1 MAGGVH
7 SSVLLAA
14 RGSDPGVDPSPK
26 SRGAA
31 ADEAQTMHARSARV
45 RLGGQSAHAP
55 GSSQVPSTCRLGA
68 QASCMPDEPEPALTS
83 ARGWMIAGSL
93 ERTDKM
99 PARAEVCSCSSARV
113 HSPRQGAS
121 AGGRRDVIARMPGAS
136 GRIAHCSHSHGHVE
150 PVLLNIP
157 RWLLT
162 DSFTPC
168 GSPQLQRTAPK
179 VRGPPGLRGLPGSTS
194 RQFCARQ
201 AQLARQENSPSIAG
215 APSACPVRT
224 GVHQARRCANSV
236 PIPTVCGRPGKP
248 LVLFA
253 NRAGA

>member
-14 RGSDPGVDPSPK
+14 RGSVS
-26 SRGAA
+26 
-31 ADEAQTMHARSARV
+31 
-45 RLGGQSAHAP
+45 GGQSAHAP
-55 GSSQVPSTCRLGA
+55 GSRQVPSTCRLGA
-68 QASCMPDEPEPALTS
+68 QASCTPDEPEPALTS
-83 ARGWMIAGSL
+83 ARGSMIAGSL

-99 PARAEVCSCSSARV
+99 RRDAIARV
-113 HSPRQGAS
+113 
-121 AGGRRDVIARMPGAS
+121 PGAS
-136 GRIAHCSHSHGHVE
+136 GRVAHCSHRHVE
-150 PVLLNIP
+150 PVPLDDP

-162 DSFTPC
+162 VSFTPC
-168 GSPQLQRTAPK
+168 GSPQLQRTAPT

-201 AQLARQENSPSIAG
+201 AHNW
-215 APSACPVRT
+215 
-224 GVHQARRCANSV
+224 HQARPPHVQRAVANSV

>member
-14 RGSDPGVDPSPK
+14 RGSVSGVDPSPK
-26 SRGAA
+26 LRGAA
-31 ADEAQTMHARSARV
+31 ADEAQTMHARNAR
-45 RLGGQSAHAP
+45 
-55 GSSQVPSTCRLGA
+55 
-68 QASCMPDEPEPALTS
+68 ASCTPDEPEPALTS
-83 ARGWMIAGSL
+83 ARGSMIAGSL

-99 PARAEVCSCSSARV
+99 PARAEE
-113 HSPRQGAS
+113 QLLFG
-121 AGGRRDVIARMPGAS
+121 S
-136 GRIAHCSHSHGHVE
+136 GRVAHCSRRHVE
-150 PVLLNIP
+150 PVLLDNS
-157 RWLLT
+157 RWLLAV
-162 DSFTPC
+162 SFTPC

-201 AQLARQENSPSIAG
+201 AHNWH
-215 APSACPVRT
+215 VRRT
-224 GVHQARRCANSV
+224 RRCELAYIRRTVANSV
-236 PIPTVCGRPGKP
+236 SIPTVCGRPGKP

>member
-7 SSVLLAA
+7 PSVLLAA
-14 RGSDPGVDPSPK
+14 RASVS
-26 SRGAA
+26 
-31 ADEAQTMHARSARV
+31 
-45 RLGGQSAHAP
+45 GGQSAHAP
-55 GSSQVPSTCRLGA
+55 GSRQVPSTCRLGA
-68 QASCMPDEPEPALTS
+68 QASCTPDEPEPALTS
-83 ARGWMIAGSL
+83 ARGSMIAGSL

-99 PARAEVCSCSSARV
+99 PARTE
-113 HSPRQGAS
+113 GAS
-121 AGGRRDVIARMPGAS
+121 AGRRRV
-136 GRIAHCSHSHGHVE
+136 AHCSHRHVE
-150 PVLLNIP
+150 PVLLDNP

-162 DSFTPC
+162 VSFTPC

-201 AQLARQENSPSIAG
+201 AHNW
-215 APSACPVRT
+215 
-224 GVHQARRCANSV
+224 HQARPPHVQCELAYIRRTVANSV
-236 PIPTVCGRPGKP
+236 SIPTVCGRPGKP